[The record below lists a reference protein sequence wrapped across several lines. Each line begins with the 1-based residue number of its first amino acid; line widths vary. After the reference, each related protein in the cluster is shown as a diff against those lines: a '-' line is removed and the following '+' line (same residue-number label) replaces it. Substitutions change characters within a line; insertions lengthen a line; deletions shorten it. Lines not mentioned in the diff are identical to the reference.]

1 MDVAYWVIEGVVGF
15 ISLDDF
21 MLRNCFDM
29 NLDILTSGFS
39 ILTNH
44 MILFLCLLLDCN
56 AWMSRY
62 LYVYIHVCVDI
73 CEYKNT
79 PDSLDSILV
88 VFIRNCKY
96 SWLVMI
102 V

>member
-1 MDVAYWVIEGVVGF
+1 M
-15 ISLDDF
+15 
-21 MLRNCFDM
+21 
-29 NLDILTSGFS
+29 
-39 ILTNH
+39 
-44 MILFLCLLLDCN
+44 
-56 AWMSRY
+56 
-62 LYVYIHVCVDI
+62 

>member
-1 MDVAYWVIEGVVGF
+1 MDVAYWVIEGVVRF

-29 NLDILTSGFS
+29 NLDIWVFYSNQSYYIDSVFV
-39 ILTNH
+39 
-44 MILFLCLLLDCN
+44 

-62 LYVYIHVCVDI
+62 LYVYIHVCVDM